1 MGTTVRMSITSTQY
15 TTQHHVQ
22 APAPYVSEVHGT
34 CLYSAP
40 PPPPPPPHAPPSN
53 QHASYTLEATP
64 PPPPP
69 PPPHNSEIPSTIG
82 VVNPGGELSLA
93 QRVADVAAKLDLES
107 AMVSDLLQWAGTEVI
122 VIADDSGSMNH
133 VTNSSLMATRW
144 DELKLRLGQLL
155 DILLLVDDGKGF
167 ELRFLNR
174 GRPVMIRSH
183 QELQA
188 CWQWAQPGGRTPLGA
203 VMKDY
208 LRPTELETD
217 RLVMVMTDGSPSDV
231 TFEQLRGMIQ
241 RKSEGVY
248 VSVMMCTEEDDVVEQ
263 YNAQVDPLPG
273 VDVLDDY
280 VSEKKEIEARGKRFS
295 LNMYLVKSVLGP
307 KYSRWDK
314 MDEAPTA
321 AGCKCS
327 IM

>member
-15 TTQHHVQ
+15 TTQHH
-22 APAPYVSEVHGT
+22 
-34 CLYSAP
+34 
-40 PPPPPPPHAPPSN
+40 
-53 QHASYTLEATP
+53 
-64 PPPPP
+64 
-69 PPPHNSEIPSTIG
+69 
-82 VVNPGGELSLA
+82 
-93 QRVADVAAKLDLES
+93 
-107 AMVSDLLQWAGTEVI
+107 
-122 VIADDSGSMNH
+122 
-133 VTNSSLMATRW
+133 
-144 DELKLRLGQLL
+144 
-155 DILLLVDDGKGF
+155 
-167 ELRFLNR
+167 
-174 GRPVMIRSH
+174 
-183 QELQA
+183 
-188 CWQWAQPGGRTPLGA
+188 
-203 VMKDY
+203 
-208 LRPTELETD
+208 
-217 RLVMVMTDGSPSDV
+217 GSPSDV